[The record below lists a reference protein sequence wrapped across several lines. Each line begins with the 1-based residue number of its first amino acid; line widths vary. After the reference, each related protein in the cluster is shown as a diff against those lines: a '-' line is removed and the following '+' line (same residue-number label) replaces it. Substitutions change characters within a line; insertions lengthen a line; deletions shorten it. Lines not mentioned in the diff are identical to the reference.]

1 MAEIPGAP
9 GSSTS
14 LVQRIKSLI
23 MKPLETWPAIAA
35 ERDTPGDLFVRLAV
49 PLAAIG
55 PVGQFLHGQLFG
67 YGALGISYSPSL
79 VGGIATMVVS
89 YLLALVSVVVLGL
102 VADWLAPKF
111 EGEASRAAAFKLVI
125 WSMTAAWLAGI
136 FQLVPWF
143 GLLGIVGLYSLYL
156 LYTGV
161 TPLLKVPQAK
171 AAGFTAV
178 TVLAGIVFM
187 LVTAPVT
194 AAVTGLFGLAGSTI
208 GSDDEVKIK
217 LPGGGTIDTG
227 KIEEASKQAEAMA
240 NGEIKAASP
249 AQLQALLPASLSGYQ
264 RTAVESSA
272 MGQMGSTAEGTYT
285 SGDKTI
291 TLKIVDMAGMGA
303 LAGIGAALG
312 VEENK
317 ETADGYERT
326 GTVDG
331 QMQSEKWDRREGSG
345 SFGRVVANR
354 FMVEAEGEAGSIDE
368 LKAAVG
374 AVDQSA
380 LAGLGK

>member
-9 GSSTS
+9 GGGSS
-14 LVQRIKSLI
+14 LVGRIKSLI
-23 MKPLETWPAIAA
+23 MKPLETWPVIAT
-35 ERDTPGDLFVRLAV
+35 ERDTPGDLFVRLAI
-49 PLAAIG
+49 PRAAIG

-67 YGALGISYSPSL
+67 YGAFGISYTPSL
-79 VGGIATMVVS
+79 VTGIATMVIS
-89 YLLALVSVVVLGL
+89 YLLALASVVVLGL

-111 EGEASRAAAFKLVI
+111 EGEASRSGAFKLVI
-125 WSMTAAWLAGI
+125 YAMTAAWLAGI

-143 GLLGIVGLYSLYL
+143 GFLGIVGLYSLYL

-161 TPLLKVPQAK
+161 TPVMKVPQAK

-178 TVLAGIVFM
+178 TVLAGFVFM
-187 LVTAPVT
+187 LVTAPIT
-194 AAVTGLFGLAGSTI
+194 AAVTGLMGLAGSTI
-208 GSDDEVKIK
+208 GSTDDVQIK

-249 AQLQALLPASLSGYQ
+249 AQLQALLPASLGSYQ
-264 RTAVESSA
+264 RTATQSVA
-272 MGQMGSTAEGTYT
+272 MGEMGSTAEGTYT
-285 SGDKTI
+285 AGDRTI
-291 TLKIVDMAGMGA
+291 TLKVVDMAGVGA
-303 LAGIGAALG
+303 LAGLGAALG
-312 VEENK
+312 VEANK

-331 QMQSEKWDRREGSG
+331 RMRTEKWNRSDSSG
-345 SFGRVVANR
+345 SYGTVIAGR
-354 FMVEAEGEAGSIDE
+354 FMVEAEGQAGSIDE
-368 LKAAVG
+368 LKAAVA

-380 LAGLGK
+380 LEALTK

>member
-9 GSSTS
+9 GGGSS
-14 LVQRIKSLI
+14 LVERIKALF
-23 MKPLETWPAIAA
+23 MKPVETWPVIAA

-67 YGALGISYSPSL
+67 YGAFGVSYTPSL
-79 VGGIATMVVS
+79 VTAIATLVIS
-89 YLLALVSVVVLGL
+89 YLLALASVVVLGL

-111 EGEASRAAAFKLVI
+111 DGEASRSGAFKLVI
-125 WSMTAAWLAGI
+125 WSMTAAWLAGV
-136 FQLVPWF
+136 FQLLPWVGF
-143 GLLGIVGLYSLYL
+143 LGIVGLYSLYL

-161 TPLLKVPQAK
+161 TPLMKVPTAK

-178 TVLAGIVFM
+178 TVLAGFVFM
-187 LVTAPVT
+187 LVTAPIT

-208 GSDDEVKIK
+208 GSNDEVKIK

-240 NGEIKAASP
+240 NGEIKAASA
-249 AQLQALLPASLSGYQ
+249 AQLQALLPASLGSYQ
-264 RTAVESSA
+264 RSAAQSAA
-272 MGQMGSTAEGTYT
+272 MGEMGSTAEGTYT
-285 SGDKTI
+285 SGAKTI
-291 TLKIVDMAGMGA
+291 TLKIVDMAGIGA
-303 LAGIGAALG
+303 LAGLGAALG

-331 QMQSEKWDRREGSG
+331 QMQTEKWNRRESRG

-354 FMVEAEGEAGSIDE
+354 FMIEAEGEAGSIDE
-368 LKAAVG
+368 LKSAVA

-380 LAGLGK
+380 LAALGK